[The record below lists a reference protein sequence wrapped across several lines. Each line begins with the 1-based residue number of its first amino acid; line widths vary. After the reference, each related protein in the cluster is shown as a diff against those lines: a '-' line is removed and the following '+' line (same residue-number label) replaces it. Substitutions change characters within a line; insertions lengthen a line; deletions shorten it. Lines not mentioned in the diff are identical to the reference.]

1 MSYNHFT
8 IDERESIHIY
18 HMQGLNF
25 LKLLSYFIVIL
36 PALVGNGNVIR
47 KNTAIL
53 PTKHRHLIN
62 LLNHIV
68 DERES
73 WI

>member
-47 KNTAIL
+47 KKISIL
-53 PTKHRHLIN
+53 PTKHKHLIN
-62 LLNHIV
+62 LQNHIV

-73 WI
+73 LK

>member
-36 PALVGNGNVIR
+36 PALVGSGSDIQNQEV
-47 KNTAIL
+47 IL
-53 PTKHRHLIN
+53 PTKHKHLIN
-62 LLNHIV
+62 LQNHTV
-68 DERES
+68 GERKS
-73 WI
+73 LK